1 MKKTLLL
8 SLLTILTLGGFAQ
21 QKWKWIWQATG
32 FVPVSSGV
40 RNVSVVDSN
49 IVWVTSYD
57 GSGGNLPRQDYSR
70 TNDGGQTWH
79 VGTIPTQVNWDWSML
94 YALSDSTAW
103 GVFFNSTFSHAGQI
117 WKTTN
122 AGQNW
127 VQQGAG
133 AIYTSTTESFPNDIH
148 FWNDSVGCVIGDP
161 LTINGKQYF
170 EIYTTTNG
178 GTTWTLADTT
188 NLRALN
194 TNEANQI
201 THVTTVGDTIWF
213 DSNFGR
219 VFRSINR
226 GLNWTVSNTN
236 LINFEGIIDIAF
248 YNHLGG
254 IARYYNDTLADNI
267 VVKTSDGGDT
277 WTSFAL
283 NDTIFG
289 GDLKAVPGV
298 DSMLVSTGI
307 SRNFNSFQGTSIS
320 TNGGLNWT
328 VIDTNIQRGS
338 LGIAD
343 SLTMW
348 CGGFTESTTLG
359 GIFKWIN
366 IYDVTCNDVNIS
378 SGTLTID
385 TVAICDGDTATLTT
399 TGIFAPTN
407 GSFYGFGYAISQVPI
422 TGAADPN
429 SVSITSTN
437 IISPAPAT
445 YNLLLINDGSLFG
458 GPSGLPYGLYYFTP
472 VVFGNANYAVIPPVG
487 PTQLFTDLNF
497 DPNCTMTG
505 TSVLIDIQDP
515 GLPPCS
521 PVGIKELYSK
531 VLSISSS
538 LRDRNTLDV
547 KINSAKTGKVSVQIL
562 DITGRSIRTIESTVK
577 EGSNHEYI
585 NVENLSQGTYLV
597 KAEMNG
603 IKSNTKVV
611 KY

>member
-8 SLLTILTLGGFAQ
+8 SLFTILTLGVFAQ
-21 QKWKWIWQATG
+21 QQGVWISQATG

-40 RNVSVVDSN
+40 RNVSVVDTN

-57 GSGGNLPRQDYSR
+57 GSGVNLPRQDYSR

-79 VGTIPTQVNWDWSML
+79 VGTIPTQANWDWSML

-103 GVFFNSTFSHAGQI
+103 GVFFNTNFSHVGQV

-133 AIYTSTTESFPNDIH
+133 AIYTSATESFPNSIN
-148 FWNDSVGCVIGDP
+148 FWNDSNGCVIGDP
-161 LTINGKQYF
+161 LTINGKKYF
-170 EIYTTTNG
+170 EIYTTSNG
-178 GTTWTLADTT
+178 GTTWTLADTN
-188 NLRALN
+188 NLRAVN

-219 VFRSINR
+219 VFRSVNR

-248 YNHLGG
+248 YNHLSG
-254 IARYYNDTLADNI
+254 IARYYNDTLAQNTI
-267 VVKTSDGGDT
+267 VETSDGGST

-298 DSMLVSTGI
+298 DSMLVSTGV
-307 SRNFNSFQGTSIS
+307 SNRFNNFDGTSYS
-320 TNGGLNWT
+320 LNGGHNWT
-328 VIDTNIQRGS
+328 VVETKDQRGS

-348 CGGFTESTTLG
+348 CGGFTSSSASG
-359 GIFKWIN
+359 GIFKWTLI
-366 IYDVTCNDVNIS
+366 DVVTCNDVNVN

-385 TVAICDGDTATLTT
+385 TTAICDGDTATLSTI
-399 TGIFAPTN
+399 GIVAPTS
-407 GSFYGFGYAISQVPI
+407 GDFYGFGYAISTQDI
-422 TGAADPN
+422 SGALDPN
-429 SVSITSTN
+429 SAAGIIGSTRIVSPAISTN
-437 IISPAPAT
+437 T
-445 YNLLLINDGSLFG
+445 LLQINDASFFGSAT
-458 GPSGLPYGLYYFTP
+458 GPPYGVYYFTP
-472 VVFGNANYAVIPPVG
+472 VAFGNATAATTPPI
-487 PTQLFTDLNF
+487 LFLSDLSF
-497 DPNCTMTG
+497 DPNCTFTG
-505 TSVLIDIQDP
+505 TSVAIDIQDP

-547 KINSAKTGKVSVQIL
+547 KINTAKTGKVSVQIL
-562 DITGRSIRTIESTVK
+562 DITGRSIRTIESNVK

-603 IKSNTKVV
+603 IKSTTKVV

>member
-8 SLLTILTLGGFAQ
+8 SFLTILTLGSFAQ
-21 QKWKWIWQATG
+21 QTGVWISQATG

-40 RNVSVVDSN
+40 RNVSVVDTN
-49 IVWVTSYD
+49 IVWVSSYD
-57 GSGGNLPRQDYSR
+57 GSGVNLPRQDYSR

-103 GVFFNSTFSHAGQI
+103 GVFFNSTFSHSGQI

-219 VFRSINR
+219 VFRSVNR

-248 YNHLGG
+248 YNHLSG
-254 IARYYNDTLADNI
+254 IARYYNDTLAQNT
-267 VVKTSDGGDT
+267 VVETSDGGST

-307 SRNFNSFQGTSIS
+307 SPNFNNFWGTSYS
-320 TNGGLNWT
+320 LNGGHNWT
-328 VIDTNIQRGS
+328 VVETNNQRGN

-348 CGGFTESTTLG
+348 CGGFTSSSASG
-359 GIFKWIN
+359 GIFKWTI
-366 IYDVTCNDVNIS
+366 IDVVSCNDVNVN

-385 TVAICDGDTATLTT
+385 TIAICDGDTATLTT

-407 GSFYGFGYAISQVPI
+407 GAFFGFGYAISTSDI
-422 TGAADPN
+422 SGSLDPN
-429 SVSITSTN
+429 SELSIIGSTR
-437 IISPAPAT
+437 IISPAVAT
-445 YNLLLINDGSLFG
+445 NELLQINDASFFGSAT
-458 GPSGLPYGLYYFTP
+458 GPPYGLYYFTP
-472 VVFGNANYAVIPPVG
+472 VAFGNATAATTPPIQFLSDV
-487 PTQLFTDLNF
+487 NF
-497 DPNCTMTG
+497 DPNCTFTG
-505 TSVLIDIQDP
+505 TSVAIDIQDP

-547 KINSAKTGKVSVQIL
+547 KINSAKTGKVTVQIL
-562 DITGRSIRTIESTVK
+562 DITGRSIRTIESNVK
-577 EGSNHEYI
+577 EGSSHEFI

-603 IKSNTKVV
+603 IKSTTKVV